1 MTRFYGRAKGKKRV
15 YDYVPAKRI
24 KRTTL
29 LSSVRLDGT
38 IVKKVFQGALN
49 GKIFLDYIKNTL
61 VPTLHKGD
69 IVVMDNL
76 SCHKVKG
83 VKEAIE
89 SVKASVLYL
98 PPYSPDFNPIEMMW
112 SKIKSLLRKWK
123 ARTSDML
130 DFFLLKAFSSVTTE
144 NIQHWFS
151 ECGVNLKWNCC
162 KDSQFDTDSMK
173 VYHMGKE
180 LLTGKKYKSTNNC
193 FMNFKIF

>member
-15 YDYVPAKRI
+15 YDYVPAKRT

-61 VPTLHKGD
+61 VPTLHEGD

-83 VKEAIE
+83 VKEAVE
-89 SVKASVLYL
+89 SVEASVLYL

-112 SKIKSLLRKWK
+112 SKMKSLL
-123 ARTSDML
+123 
-130 DFFLLKAFSSVTTE
+130 
-144 NIQHWFS
+144 
-151 ECGVNLKWNCC
+151 
-162 KDSQFDTDSMK
+162 
-173 VYHMGKE
+173 
-180 LLTGKKYKSTNNC
+180 
-193 FMNFKIF
+193 

>member
-1 MTRFYGRAKGKKRV
+1 MEKVSEKGKKNRLIFLDESGVNVSMTRFYGRAKGKKRV

-24 KRTTL
+24 KRTIL
-29 LSSVRLDGT
+29 LSSVRLDRT

-76 SCHKVKG
+76 ICHKVKG

-98 PPYSPDFNPIEMMW
+98 PPISFF
-112 SKIKSLLRKWK
+112 SRL
-123 ARTSDML
+123 
-130 DFFLLKAFSSVTTE
+130 FLL
-144 NIQHWFS
+144 
-151 ECGVNLKWNCC
+151 
-162 KDSQFDTDSMK
+162 
-173 VYHMGKE
+173 
-180 LLTGKKYKSTNNC
+180 
-193 FMNFKIF
+193 

>member
-1 MTRFYGRAKGKKRV
+1 MKKSKLVFLDESGVNINMTRFYGRAKGKKRV
-15 YDYVPAKRI
+15 YDYVPAKRT

-49 GKIFLDYIKNTL
+49 GEIFLDYIKNIL

-89 SVKASVLYL
+89 QAGASVLYL
-98 PPYSPDFNPIEMMW
+98 PPYSPDFKPIEMMW

-123 ARTSDML
+123 ARTSNML
-130 DFFLLKAFSSVTTE
+130 DIFIRKAFSSVTTK
-144 NIQHWFS
+144 NIQNWFS
-151 ECGVNLKWNCC
+151 ECG
-162 KDSQFDTDSMK
+162 
-173 VYHMGKE
+173 YA
-180 LLTGKKYKSTNNC
+180 
-193 FMNFKIF
+193 

>member
-1 MTRFYGRAKGKKRV
+1 MKKGKLVFLDESGVNVNMTRFYGRAKGKKRV

-38 IVKKVFQGALN
+38 IVKKIFQGALN
-49 GKIFLDYIKNTL
+49 GKIFLDYIKNIL
-61 VPTLHKGD
+61 VPTLHEGD
-69 IVVMDNL
+69 VVVMDNL

-130 DFFLLKAFSSVTTE
+130 TFFIHKAFSSVTIK
-144 NIQHWFS
+144 NIRHWFS
-151 ECGVNLKWNCC
+151 ECG
-162 KDSQFDTDSMK
+162 
-173 VYHMGKE
+173 YH
-180 LLTGKKYKSTNNC
+180 
-193 FMNFKIF
+193 

>member
-1 MTRFYGRAKGKKRV
+1 MTRIYGRAKGKKRV

-130 DFFLLKAFSSVTTE
+130 DFFLIKAFSSVTTE

-151 ECGVNLKWNCC
+151 ECG
-162 KDSQFDTDSMK
+162 
-173 VYHMGKE
+173 YR
-180 LLTGKKYKSTNNC
+180 
-193 FMNFKIF
+193 